1 MRPEPAR
8 QISPITI
15 FSPVRRWW
23 TWWLWASWLVADRS
37 ALVKG
42 KLWDLG
48 FIHIAHWGL
57 VTRRPASGSE
67 RRGGRLRPPY
77 VLFQSNYDGRADE
90 YAETFALVV
99 PWQIRGMWGFRIGG
113 GAYDFPG
120 PHPPSEF
127 VHYVIEQAVKAEPH
141 YYSAYPRGTVRSI
154 RAALNLEPGFE
165 ELREQA
171 KLMNDVEFAAAWQR
185 FLTREQ
191 RNL

>member
-1 MRPEPAR
+1 MRTER

-48 FIHIAHWGL
+48 FIHIAHWAL
-57 VTRRPASGSE
+57 VLRRPASAADRPGK
-67 RRGGRLRPPY
+67 RLKPPY
-77 VLFQSNYDGRADE
+77 VLFQSNYDGGAAE
-90 YAETFALVV
+90 YAETFALEV
-99 PWQIRGMWGFRIGG
+99 PGHIRGMWG

-127 VHYVIEQAVKAEPH
+127 VYYVIDQAIKAPEH
-141 YYSAYPRGTVRSI
+141 YYSAYPRGTVRSV
-154 RAALNLEPGFE
+154 RAALELEPRF
-165 ELREQA
+165 QA
-171 KLMNDVEFAAAWQR
+171 FFNQTTGMGEMEFAAAWQR